1 MNNMN
6 KFFRA
11 MRVIDRA
18 LERDAQNDDIA
29 VYDEVTAYN
38 TEDREL
44 LTEDW
49 AAMNDIFGTHDTV
62 IERYA
67 DGMVDGNICHRI

>member
-1 MNNMN
+1 MNNSN
-6 KFFRA
+6 NFFRA

-29 VYDEVTAYN
+29 AYDEVTAYN
-38 TEDREL
+38 TEDRGM
-44 LTEDW
+44 TGEDW
-49 AAMNDIFGTHDTV
+49 TAVNDIFGTHDTV

-67 DGMVDGNICHRI
+67 DGMVDGNICYRL